1 MDSINDTA
9 ALELAAGKLGKSFS
23 GLSAPI
29 QAALGDLGK
38 CIDRFSGHWDSS
50 NLANSFAFYLC
61 RIGAVL
67 RFVDGSPTSQIQPYI
82 DELNKLR
89 VSANSPLVEF
99 DNQFY
104 LSFHEAALA
113 TAQSIYGNAAKASD
127 PTKWLEMECGDDVCF
142 DAGDFYSGMEEIK
155 EAFKILPSFSQL
167 VVELRREVIAYEA
180 NEIEGEKT
188 NKKSGAGRPRYA
200 EPEDAKTCRQII
212 DAARQHTG
220 KRRIKDAC
228 LGAFA
233 LSEANRF
240 DVPDLVTKGLKKLF
254 EQAETIGE
262 RIKKAAKSPID

>member
-104 LSFHEAALA
+104 L
-113 TAQSIYGNAAKASD
+113 
-127 PTKWLEMECGDDVCF
+127 MECGDDVCF

-254 EQAETIGE
+254 EQPETIGE